1 MNTARA
7 NRENGAGNIY
17 IGFGDSQLSLMDS
30 HQARPEPVH
39 TVCSKPPLKRPPS
52 REEHLRQR
60 LIMSDQ
66 EILLKPPKNK
76 ENIFNTIILQNRLK
90 DKWKSYENIA
100 REAV

>member
-39 TVCSKPPLKRPPS
+39 TVCLKPPLKRPPS
-52 REEHLRQR
+52 REEHARQR
-60 LIMSDQ
+60 LVKTIHSPRIISGKMGSFMGLS
-66 EILLKPPKNK
+66 EMIK
-76 ENIFNTIILQNRLK
+76 ENL
-90 DKWKSYENIA
+90 
-100 REAV
+100 

>member
-60 LIMSDQ
+60 LV
-66 EILLKPPKNK
+66 K
-76 ENIFNTIILQNRLK
+76 TIHSQRIISGKNRL
-90 DKWKSYENIA
+90 SNPPRMANPQANSIIGISTYFGPTN
-100 REAV
+100 